1 MSDNLTIFGNVYEG
15 VNTLT
20 FTDTNDQQ
28 KVYINTADADATA
41 TDILS
46 GKTAYI
52 NNTKVTGI
60 IAFKPAQTYTPGTIN
75 QTISAG
81 YFLSGDQTI
90 AGDANLVAENIAQ
103 GVSIFG
109 VTGTHS
115 GGGGG
120 GADEFIENHETMTE
134 YTGNVSTIGKGA
146 FAFCASL
153 TTVSFPNCT
162 SIGNNAFAS
171 CYSLTTV
178 SFPNC
183 TTIGDSAFYYCSS
196 LSAASFPNCT
206 SIGINAFCYC
216 SRLTTINSPNCTK
229 IGGYAFANCSSLSAA
244 SFPSCTSIGNNAFAN
259 CSSLSAANFPSC
271 TSISGS
277 AFLSCIRLTT
287 VSFPNCTT
295 IETSAFYF
303 CARLTTVSFPNC
315 TKIGS
320 NAFYYCSSLTTVS
333 FPSCTSIGNNAFLKC
348 YNLISLYLTG
358 SSYVS
363 LSHSN
368 AFSSTPIGGYSTS
381 AKQYGSIYVPS
392 SMLASYKTMTNWT
405 YFSSRF
411 VGV

>member
-1 MSDNLTIFGNVYEG
+1 MSDNLTIFGNIYEG

-52 NNTKVTGI
+52 NNTKVTGT

-115 GGGGG
+115 GGSGGG
-120 GADEFIENHETMTE
+120 GGEADEFIENHETMTE

-162 SIGNNAFAS
+162 TIGNSAFAS

-183 TTIGDSAFYYCSS
+183 TT
-196 LSAASFPNCT
+196 
-206 SIGINAFCYC
+206 
-216 SRLTTINSPNCTK
+216 

-244 SFPSCTSIGNNAFAN
+244 SFPSCTSIGNNAFVN
-259 CSSLSAANFPSC
+259 CSSLTTASFPNC
-271 TSISGS
+271 TTIGNN
-277 AFLSCIRLTT
+277 AFYYCSSLTT

-295 IETSAFYF
+295 IGNSAFYNCCRISTVSF
-303 CARLTTVSFPNC
+303 PNCATISIYAFYYCSSLTTVSFPNC
-315 TKIGS
+315 TTIGGY
-320 NAFYYCSSLTTVS
+320 AFASCIRLTTVS